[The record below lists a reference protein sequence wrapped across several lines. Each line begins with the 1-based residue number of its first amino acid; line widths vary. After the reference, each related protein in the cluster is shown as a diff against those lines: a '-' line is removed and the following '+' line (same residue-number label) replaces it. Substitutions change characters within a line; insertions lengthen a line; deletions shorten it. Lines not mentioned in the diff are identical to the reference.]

1 MIDSRIARINELY
14 RKSKAE
20 GLTEAEK
27 AEQKRLREEYV
38 KGFLAA
44 LSDVVKYKN
53 STPSIWGSL
62 KMQYHCGLGCNILKR
77 ESDATINGY
86 NNHKWW
92 YDVVQYQFQ

>member
-38 KGFLAA
+38 KGFRA
-44 LSDVVKYKN
+44 
-53 STPSIWGSL
+53 SL
-62 KMQYHCGLGCNILKR
+62 ISQQNNVTIQEADGTQIHLKDKGIT
-77 ESDATINGY
+77 E
-86 NNHKWW
+86 
-92 YDVVQYQFQ
+92 